1 MCHVLPRLFLRLWAR
16 LGPRYP
22 RVALAMQALGS
33 LVVAFAGI
41 ALLTLYQAMTKQQFW
56 VIVAVTVT
64 VIAFNNLVDLRVVHR
79 LISPADPWLRGDR
92 SEAAA
97 TRAWEALATL
107 PVDLARSARTIL
119 MIGGVIPIT
128 AFITVYL
135 DLTWYAWLVLMAGGF
150 IVLMYGSFLRFFGIE
165 VILRPVLEDLSEQLP
180 DTPATSVRSI
190 PLRWRLLVTLPALN
204 VITAVI
210 VSGLASDGPARLADL
225 GVGVLAAV
233 AVSLTVSLELTLLL
247 SRSILGPIDDLRAAT
262 ERVAEGDFTARV
274 PVVSGDETGQ
284 LASSFNEMVAGL
296 RERERLRDA
305 FGTFVDPELVDRVAE
320 GQDLHAEELDVTLLF
335 LDIRDFTAFASRASA
350 PEVVAYLNGF
360 YDVVVPILRRHGG
373 HVDKFVGDG
382 LLAVF
387 GAPQRW
393 VDHADRGVAAAVEIA
408 TKVQARYGQQLRI
421 GVGVNSGPVVA
432 GTVGGGGRLEFTVVG
447 DPVNTAARVEETT
460 RHTGDDVL
468 VTEATVTRML
478 RPWPMQPRGSVRLR
492 GKPDDVRLF
501 APQSPPGSAPAPAPV
516 AVAGVRAR
524 PSVGSRRRRS

>member
-1 MCHVLPRLFLRLWAR
+1 MGDVLPRLFLRLWAR

-41 ALLTLYQAMTKQQFW
+41 ALLTLYQSMTSDQFW
-56 VIVAVTVT
+56 VIVAVTLT
-64 VIAFNNLVDLRVVHR
+64 VIAFNNLVDLSVVNR
-79 LISPADPWLRGDR
+79 LIRPADPWLRGDH
-92 SEAAA
+92 SDEAATA
-97 TRAWEALATL
+97 AWEALATL
-107 PVDLARSARTIL
+107 PVDLARSARTLL

-135 DLTWYAWLVLMAGGF
+135 GLTWYAWLILLAGGF
-150 IVLMYGSFLRFFGIE
+150 VVLMYGAFLRFYGIE
-165 VILRPVLEDLSEQLP
+165 VILRPVLAALSEQLP

-190 PLRWRLLVTLPALN
+190 PLRWRLLVSLPALN

-210 VSGLASDGPARLADL
+210 VSGIATDGPPRLSDL

-233 AVSLTVSLELTLLL
+233 VVSLTVSLELTLLL
-247 SRSILGPIDDLRAAT
+247 SRSIIDPIDDLRAAT
-262 ERVAEGDFTARV
+262 ERVADGDFTTRV
-274 PVVSGDETGQ
+274 PVVSGDETGE
-284 LASSFNEMVAGL
+284 LAESFNEMVAGL

-305 FGTFVDPELVDRVAE
+305 FGTFVDPDLVDRVAE
-320 GQDLHAEELDVTLLF
+320 GTELEAEELEVTVLF

-350 PEVVAYLNGF
+350 REVVDYLNGF
-360 YDVVVPILRRHGG
+360 YDLVVPILTRHGG

-387 GAPQRW
+387 GAPHRV
-393 VDHADRGVAAAVEIA
+393 VDHADRAVAAAVEIA
-408 TKVQARYGQQLRI
+408 AKVQARYGQRLRI

-468 VTEATVTRML
+468 VTEATVARMQGA
-478 RPWPMQPRGSVRLR
+478 WPMQPRGSVRLR

-501 APQSPPGSAPAPAPV
+501 APQAPPPARPGPV
-516 AVAGVRAR
+516 AGPRVR
-524 PSVGSRRRRS
+524 PQVGGRRRRP